1 MNNSNGGRIKKLF
14 GNVALFGIGNFVSKI
29 LVMLLVPFYTHVLS
43 TEEYGIADGMQSTL
57 LLLVPLLTLNIGE
70 AALRFGIEKG
80 KEKETQGRG
89 DIFHIM
95 LKYVIMA
102 DVLVAAVCSLL
113 RIAIGGE
120 TGTYAVFFAG
130 LFISNS
136 IYEAMILYCQGCEMV
151 QVMVAGSIIC
161 SILVISSNLITLLVI
176 KMGLYG
182 YLISQMV
189 SFLGA
194 AVIMMLCMKFF
205 GYIKKSCKNRELEI
219 QMRGYGSSMLLYST
233 SSWVNNVLDRY
244 FILALCGAAANGIY
258 AVAYK
263 IPAILMVFQR
273 IFAQAWQISANKSY
287 DDEDSAEFFSGIYKG
302 YQTVMCIGCS
312 ALIMLVKIV
321 AYFLFQKDFYEAWV
335 LVPPLLMSVIFG
347 ALTGF
352 LGSIC
357 LAFKDG
363 KSMGEATGMGALVN
377 IVCNFIGIKLMGPMG
392 AALSTLLS
400 YYIMYEMAYRRVGKY
415 VAFNVNRKKDFLSY
429 GILLL
434 QFIFVSLALPGWI
447 IVEITGFALICIM
460 YLRQMYEIV
469 KKRIK

>member
-1 MNNSNGGRIKKLF
+1 MNSGGGKRLKKLF

-43 TEEYGIADGMQSTL
+43 TGEYGIADGLQSTL
-57 LLLVPLLTLNIGE
+57 LLLVPLLTVNIGE
-70 AALRFGIEKG
+70 AALRFGIENANDSG
-80 KEKETQGRG
+80 KLS
-89 DIFHIM
+89 DIFRIM
-95 LKYVIMA
+95 VKYVLIA
-102 DVLVAAVCSLL
+102 DIIVAIICCFVRMTA
-113 RIAIGGE
+113 GGE
-120 TGTYAVFFAG
+120 AGIYAVFFAG
-130 LFISNS
+130 LFIADS
-136 IYEAMILYCQGCEMV
+136 IYETMILYCQGCEMV
-151 QVMVAGSIIC
+151 QVMVAGTIIC
-161 SILVISSNLITLLVI
+161 SVLVISSNLITLLVI

-182 YLISQMV
+182 YLISQMI

-194 AVIMMLCMKFF
+194 SLFMVLCMKAF
-205 GYIKKSCKNRELEI
+205 GYIKNTRGNKELEV
-219 QMRGYGSSMLLYST
+219 QMHSYGASMLLYST

-244 FILALCGAAANGIY
+244 FILALCGTAANGLY

-287 DDEDSAEFFSGIYKG
+287 EDEDSAEFFSGIYKG

-312 ALIMLVKIV
+312 ALIMTVKLL

-335 LVPPLLMSVIFG
+335 LVPPLLISVIFG

-363 KSMGEATGMGALVN
+363 KSMGVATGTGALVN
-377 IVCNFIGIKLMGPMG
+377 VVCNFAGIKLMGPMG
-392 AALSTLLS
+392 AALSTLFS
-400 YYIMYEMAYRRVGKY
+400 YYIMYEMSYRRVRRY
-415 VAFNVNRKKDFLSY
+415 AAFHINRRKDFLAY
-429 GILLL
+429 AILIM
-434 QFIFVSLALPGWI
+434 QFAFVSLSVPGWLLVQI
-447 IVEITGFALICIM
+447 AGFVLICIL
-460 YLRQMYEIV
+460 YLKQMYEII